1 MKRRDFLI
9 TTGIAG
15 ASALV
20 PRGMGALAEAA
31 TTPDLAV
38 AKGPDPARITR
49 AAVEA
54 LGGMG
59 RFVKKGELVIVKP
72 NMAWDRT
79 PEFASNSNPFVVA
92 EVVKMC
98 MEAGAGRV
106 RVFDRPVN
114 DPRRSYRQ
122 SGIMEAAQAQGAE
135 VVQMDQ
141 RRYKK
146 VTIPG
151 GIALKHWKFY
161 SEVLEADALINVPVA
176 KHHGLAGLTMGM
188 KNWMGVIGGRRSLIH
203 QKIDNS
209 IVDLSRV
216 IKPRLTVLDAVRI
229 LVANGPQRG
238 SLDDVKRMDTVVAGP
253 DQVAVDS
260 FGATL
265 FGMKASDLGYLRVA
279 ASEGMGVTDLNALK
293 IKRVSL

>member
-9 TTGIAG
+9 TTGMAG
-15 ASALV
+15 AGALV

-31 TTPDLAV
+31 TPADLAV

-59 RFVKKGELVIVKP
+59 RFVNKGELVIVKP

-79 PEFASNSNPFVVA
+79 PEFASNSNPSVVA

-98 MEAGAGRV
+98 MEAGARRV
-106 RVFDRPVN
+106 RVFDRTVN
-114 DPRRSYRQ
+114 DARRCYRQ
-122 SGIMEAAQAQGAE
+122 SGIMEAARAEGAE

-146 VTIPG
+146 VAIPG

-176 KHHGLAGLTMGM
+176 KHHSLAGLTMGM

-209 IVDLSRV
+209 LVDLARV

-229 LVANGPQRG
+229 LVANGPQGG
-238 SLDDVKRMDTVVAGP
+238 SLDDVKRMDTVIAGP

-279 ASEGMGVTDLNALK
+279 AREGMGVTDLNSLK
-293 IKRVSL
+293 IERISL